1 MSRLI
6 YIETSIPSFYFET
19 RPQPTNQARREW
31 TREWW
36 DFARWQD
43 ELVTSLAVLDELEHT
58 PEPKRS
64 EMLGFMEPLPLLE
77 SAPAIED
84 MVTHYLQHM
93 VMPADAD
100 GDARHLALA
109 TFHKCDILLTWN
121 CQHPPALPFGLCF
134 AQAIS
139 LRSVAAI
146 SPTPTRATTSAPSIS
161 TSVTTH
167 RSSPHPLSFSAS
179 NHEHASKIFRRRP

>member
-19 RPQPTNQARREW
+19 RHQPINQARRQW
-31 TREWW
+31 TCEWW

-43 ELVTSLAVLDELEHT
+43 ELVTSLAVLDELDHT

-64 EMLGFMEPLPLLE
+64 EMLALMEPLPLLE

-84 MVTHYLQHM
+84 MVTYYLQHM
-93 VMPADAD
+93 IMPADAD

-121 CQHPPALPFGLCF
+121 CRHLANANKSDHIRAVNQHLGYD
-134 AQAIS
+134 
-139 LRSVAAI
+139 
-146 SPTPTRATTSAPSIS
+146 TPIITT
-161 TSVTTH
+161 
-167 RSSPHPLSFSAS
+167 PL
-179 NHEHASKIFRRRP
+179 ELLGIEP

>member
-1 MSRLI
+1 MSQLI

-19 RPQPTNQARREW
+19 RPATQLQVRREW

-93 VMPADAD
+93 IMPADAD

-109 TFHKCDILLTWN
+109 TFHGCDILLTWN
-121 CQHPPALPFGLCF
+121 CRHLANANKSDHIRAVNQHLGYE
-134 AQAIS
+134 
-139 LRSVAAI
+139 
-146 SPTPTRATTSAPSIS
+146 TPIITT
-161 TSVTTH
+161 
-167 RSSPHPLSFSAS
+167 PL
-179 NHEHASKIFRRRP
+179 ELLGIEP